1 MQKKHEQRIIID
13 TNLWIHFLITKQY
26 AFLDNLLEN
35 GKVRLIFSHELMTE
49 FVEVVKRPKL
59 KKYFEEDD
67 LRQMLELIDQYAD
80 IITVT
85 SDVKVCRDEN
95 DNFLLSLALDSKAN
109 YLITG
114 DNDLLV
120 INQFMDTRIIT
131 ISQYKLL

>member
-1 MQKKHEQRIIID
+1 MQKKPEQRIIID

-26 AFLDNLLEN
+26 TFLDDLFEN
-35 GKVRLIFSHELMTE
+35 GKVRLVFSHELLTE
-49 FVEVVKRPKL
+49 FVEVVKREKL
-59 KKYFEEDD
+59 KKYFSEED
-67 LRQMLELIDQYAD
+67 LKQMLEIIDQYAD

-95 DNFLLSLALDSKAN
+95 DNFLLSLARDSSAS

-120 INQFMDTRIIT
+120 LNQFEKTRIIT
-131 ISQYKLL
+131 IAEYKLI

>member
-59 KKYFEEDD
+59 KKYFAEDD

>member
-26 AFLDNLLEN
+26 AFLDNLVEN

-59 KKYFEEDD
+59 KKYFAEDD

>member
-1 MQKKHEQRIIID
+1 MQKKHEQKIIID

-26 AFLDNLLEN
+26 TFLDNLLEN
-35 GKVRLIFSHELMTE
+35 GKVRLVFSHELLTE

-59 KKYFEEDD
+59 KKYFSEDD
-67 LRQMLELIDQYAD
+67 LKQMLELIDHYAD
-80 IITVT
+80 IISVT

-95 DNFLLSLALDSKAN
+95 DNFLLSLAVDSKAN

-120 INQFMDTRIIT
+120 INQFENTRIIT
-131 ISQYKLL
+131 ISEYKLI

>member
-1 MQKKHEQRIIID
+1 MQKKLEQRIIID

-26 AFLDNLLEN
+26 TFLDDLFEN
-35 GKVRLIFSHELMTE
+35 GKVRLVFSLELLNE

-59 KKYFEEDD
+59 RKYFSEDD
-67 LRQMLELIDQYAD
+67 LKQMLELINHYAD
-80 IITVT
+80 FISVT
-85 SDVKVCRDEN
+85 SNVKVCRDEN

-120 INQFMDTRIIT
+120 INQIEKTRIIT
-131 ISQYKLL
+131 ISEYRNL

>member
-26 AFLDNLLEN
+26 AFLDNLVEN

>member
-1 MQKKHEQRIIID
+1 MQKKLEQRIIID

-26 AFLDNLLEN
+26 TFLDDLFEN
-35 GKVRLIFSHELMTE
+35 GKVRLVFSFELLNE

-59 KKYFEEDD
+59 RKYFSEDD
-67 LRQMLELIDQYAD
+67 LKQMLELINHYAD
-80 IITVT
+80 FISVT
-85 SDVKVCRDEN
+85 SNVKVCRDEN

-120 INQFMDTRIIT
+120 INQIEKTRIIT
-131 ISQYKLL
+131 ISEYRNL